1 MTFDFITNILK
12 YIITYFVPI
21 VTLVISIVSL
31 IFSIRVPKIDKKIK
45 EYDLTIKKYIN
56 EEIEKSS
63 KKEAIIEAKI
73 IKISDGNYRIRV
85 YNKGNAT
92 AYNVDYSIPEKYN
105 IITINEVT
113 PYEELKPKDSFDE
126 LVIISMQSLSKYEII
141 LEWYDQVNNHYKN
154 KCYGTW

>member
-1 MTFDFITNILK
+1 MTFDSLTNILK

-21 VTLVISIVSL
+21 ITLVISIVSL
-31 IFSIRVPKIDKKIK
+31 FFSIRVPKIDMKIK

-56 EEIEKSS
+56 EEIEKSN

-73 IKISDGNYRIRV
+73 IKISDGKYRIRV
-85 YNKGNAT
+85 YNKGNAI

-105 IITINEVT
+105 IITTNEVT

-126 LVIISMQSLSKYEII
+126 LVIITMQSLSKYEVC
-141 LEWYDQVNNHYKN
+141 LEWNDEEGNGCEG